1 MRDIR
6 ETNGAGPGDL
16 GVRRGHGGSF
26 RCEAETC
33 VGSYFLQTVSCQ
45 VEVFIYGWLHP
56 RCLHTSKSGMGKF
69 HGACSVQLFCKKSA
83 QSTPLFGII
92 RLHFVRLVAVVRDIF
107 CMDDM
112 RLKEGALPQH

>member
-33 VGSYFLQTVSCQ
+33 VGSYFLQVWYGEVS
-45 VEVFIYGWLHP
+45 
-56 RCLHTSKSGMGKF
+56 RCMQCPTFLQEKCPVNTPFWYNPPS
-69 HGACSVQLFCKKSA
+69 FCAPGRRS
-83 QSTPLFGII
+83 P
-92 RLHFVRLVAVVRDIF
+92 
-107 CMDDM
+107 
-112 RLKEGALPQH
+112 